1 VPSVFIEPLS
11 VPMRPPSDGVV
22 VVLGVVVDVVPPL
35 ELMLPEL
42 GAVVSDELGAAVLG
56 DVVLGDVALGD
67 VVLGDVALGEVVLG
81 DVVLGVVVLVESLL
95 GGAAVPG
102 VAVLGD
108 CVPGAVE
115 LGELLLEPVPLV
127 CAYTR
132 PAATASATLV
142 LAAMYLNL
150 LIDNSCLEV
159 DETKPVCPGFG
170 HPFRGNRH
178 AHRLRPR
185 CAADGFNVFAW
196 AARPRVRRWQIPSGG
211 CTGSSS

>member
-1 VPSVFIEPLS
+1 MPSLFIEPLS

-56 DVVLGDVALGD
+56 DVVLGDVALGEVVLGD
-67 VVLGDVALGEVVLG
+67 VVLGDVVLG
-81 DVVLGVVVLVESLL
+81 DAVLGVVVLVESLL

-108 CVPGAVE
+108 CVPGDVE

-150 LIDNSCLEV
+150 LIDNSMSRSGWNEAGVSRLWASNSRQS
-159 DETKPVCPGFG
+159 PCPS
-170 HPFRGNRH
+170 
-178 AHRLRPR
+178 
-185 CAADGFNVFAW
+185 
-196 AARPRVRRWQIPSGG
+196 AARTARSRWFQRVRVGISPSRA
-211 CTGSSS
+211 SLANSFRRL